1 MSSAPTENVA
11 TATNAGRTT
20 PARALFAI
28 FALLLVAAACSGGG
42 EDVAQP
48 DESTTDS
55 TTDGASA
62 DTDAD
67 DPAPDAL
74 GFGGPV
80 TVVIPNSPGSVS
92 TNGEQRIMTAVLGS
106 GANPFLGG
114 AELPVTVSFDAV
126 NSDDSGEVESTYLKT
141 EEAPLGLYVS
151 YFEFPSPGLW
161 EITLSSNGTEIGQ
174 TLFEVIDDSPIPTIG
189 DEAPS
194 TDSLVASTP
203 DEIATISTDQDPVPG
218 FYDLSIAEAISND
231 RPTVVAFVTPA
242 FCQTA
247 LCGPTLETVKAAT
260 ADRDDLDVVHVEPF
274 DLELAPQ
281 GVLVPI
287 LSMDDWGLQTE
298 PWVFVID
305 ADGIVTATFEGIIG
319 LDELERALAEL

>member
-80 TVVIPNSPGSVS
+80 TV
-92 TNGEQRIMTAVLGS
+92 
-106 GANPFLGG
+106 
-114 AELPVTVSFDAV
+114 
-126 NSDDSGEVESTYLKT
+126 VESTYLKT